1 MPTPAPVPTVRRRK
15 RLLRFTAL
23 AAFAALA
30 ACFEQPVA
38 ERVHLCFLPGGGFV
52 VTAAAVV
59 HRESYRAANPSLDRR
74 LAEAR
79 ADYAAG
85 WASWDPRFAELDPA
99 RERLELQRVSGEV
112 SRIVRQALGREP
124 QGLAG
129 FFSFTD
135 VQCQLAVQPDASEL
149 RLFAQGSSRAT
160 AAERRQVERA
170 IGEWS
175 AVLARYLAAV
185 GTLYRYL
192 ELHPDRAEPCLGELL
207 GVSDSDKGWEFDAD
221 EKAML
226 EAASGAMQEAVKVLQ
241 VPAGEAYS
249 LEELSRRVYDPFPAA
264 LSVSLPAAPEEVEG
278 FVARPDGTYAVPVLS
293 MWEAMARLEGEWL
306 APDPL
311 VAVVRHS
318 LCETCEGEFPLGAFL
333 GLPRSA
339 ATVMPSARDVAAA
352 LGRQLQPA
360 PAYRLRWPSREW
372 PQGETFDWGT
382 VDCP

>member
-1 MPTPAPVPTVRRRK
+1 MLPA
-15 RLLRFTAL
+15 
-23 AAFAALA
+23 
-30 ACFEQPVA
+30 
-38 ERVHLCFLPGGGFV
+38 GGGFV

-59 HRESYRAANPSLDRR
+59 HKESYPATNPALDRR

-85 WASWDPRFAELDPA
+85 WASWSPRFEELDPA
-99 RERLELQRVSGEV
+99 QERLELQRVSGEV
-112 SRIVRQALGREP
+112 SRVVRQALARDP

-135 VQCQLAVQPDASEL
+135 VQCQLEQQPGWSEL
-149 RLFAQGSSRAT
+149 SLFTRGSSRAS
-160 AAERRQVERA
+160 AAERRRMERA
-170 IGEWS
+170 LADWS
-175 AVLARYLAAV
+175 AVLSRYLAAV
-185 GTLYRYL
+185 GDLYRYL

-207 GVSDSDKGWEFDAD
+207 GVSDRDKGWEFDAA
-221 EKAML
+221 EKALL

-241 VPAGEAYS
+241 VPSGEAYS
-249 LEELSRRVYDPFPAA
+249 LDELSRRVFDPFPAA
-264 LSVSLPAAPEEVEG
+264 TTVSLPAEPGEIEG
-278 FVARPDGTYAVPVLS
+278 FVARPDGTFEVPALS

-339 ATVMPSARDVAAA
+339 AAVMPSARDLNAA

-372 PQGETFDWGT
+372 PQGDTFDWRT